1 MNASG
6 DGTWDKTT
14 TSSSCNV
21 SMNNCEKEL
30 QDIESLRQH
39 ILSCREVSSSSR
51 ATKCALMAL
60 DLERQKIVR
69 DEKLKRKFSKET
81 TTSSTIAVAPHTKEP
96 QVLVDDPT
104 IRASVGLL
112 EEEVYPRHPTTT
124 TAAAEEEDDDDDEWQ
139 DIPPREENEEESS
152 EMGTLLAQMSIQELA
167 EFDVR
172 VSDPLSLLAVAI
184 HSLLRS
190 DTLAFQCTGIPPD
203 STAVVSGFA
212 APIRELPKNVYLPK
226 DWDRNSTSTTSISSD
241 TITHLG
247 SVVLRYRKLNVEKPM
262 ILRVSLLPAFY
273 SSEDDEDL
281 IAEDQVVATLAP
293 YCSTSTA
300 TGTTTNSVTC
310 FMWDRMPWKQL
321 EKLTVQVDFGP
332 SSSSFMDIS
341 STMTFPLGR
350 HVNILSLMAA
360 ISSARQSGPS
370 STSNSR
376 RVSVPPALH
385 YKSLSNLLLAF
396 IRTFDLG
403 HIFYDTPCT
412 ETAEEATIKKQQAS
426 SFSYN
431 RTVAQQQQEM
441 KCHKDKIETKG
452 YTPSGTTTPAAEVVN
467 DRNIYSAEGTRPTID
482 SAFFGG
488 RRFQDGGD
496 FAGDLVTPV
505 GNFGGSSSRV
515 VPPTPA
521 GNLMG
526 PNHPMFTTDGRF
538 VSEPDAVFGGL
549 GMRPRF
555 DPFGPPGGPT
565 DPLFVNP
572 GRGGRGRGRG
582 GTGDPNPDHLRP
594 PQGFGQDDNMFS

>member
-6 DGTWDKTT
+6 GGTWNKTT
-14 TSSSCNV
+14 GSNLA
-21 SMNNCEKEL
+21 MNNCEKEL

-51 ATKCALMAL
+51 ATKCVLMAL
-60 DLERQKIVR
+60 DFERQKIVR

-81 TTSSTIAVAPHTKEP
+81 TPVSTTSSSSIVVAPHIQQP

-104 IRASVGLL
+104 IRASVELL
-112 EEEVYPRHPTTT
+112 EEEVYPRRPTTT
-124 TAAAEEEDDDDDEWQ
+124 TTATTTVEDDDEWQ
-139 DIPPREENEEESS
+139 DIHPREENEEEAS
-152 EMGTLLAQMSIQELA
+152 EMGTLLAQMSIASLA

-172 VSDPLSLLAVAI
+172 VSDPVSLIAVAI

-190 DTLAFQCTGIPPD
+190 DMLSFQCTGIPLD
-203 STAVVSGFA
+203 STAVVFGFA
-212 APIRELPKNVYLPK
+212 APIRELPKTVYLPK
-226 DWDRNSTSTTSISSD
+226 DWDRNSISTTNISSD

-247 SVVLRYRKLNVEKPM
+247 TVVLRYRKLNVEKPM
-262 ILRVSLLPAFY
+262 ILRVSLLPTFF
-273 SSEDDEDL
+273 SSEDDEDFV
-281 IAEDQVVATLAP
+281 AEDPVVTSLAP
-293 YCSTSTA
+293 YCST
-300 TGTTTNSVTC
+300 TTTRTNTNPTTC
-310 FMWDRMPWKQL
+310 FMWDRMPWEQL

-360 ISSARQSGPS
+360 ISSVKQSGPS
-370 STSNSR
+370 STSTSKP
-376 RVSVPPALH
+376 VSVPPALH

-403 HIFYDTPCT
+403 HIFYDSTCT
-412 ETAEEATIKKQQAS
+412 ETAEEATIRKQHAS

-431 RTVAQQQQEM
+431 NTVAQQQQEFNYY
-441 KCHKDKIETKG
+441 KDKGETKR
-452 YTPSGTTTPAAEVVN
+452 YTPSATPTSPAEVVN
-467 DRNIYSAEGTRPTID
+467 DRNIYTGEGTRPTID

-488 RRFQDGGD
+488 RHFQDGGD
-496 FAGDLVTPV
+496 FAGDLLTPV
-505 GNFGGSSSRV
+505 GNFGGSSSRA
-515 VPPTPA
+515 PPPPA

-538 VSEPDAVFGGL
+538 LSEPDAVIGGL

-555 DPFGPPGGPT
+555 DPYGPPGGPT

-572 GRGGRGRGRG
+572 GRRGRGRG